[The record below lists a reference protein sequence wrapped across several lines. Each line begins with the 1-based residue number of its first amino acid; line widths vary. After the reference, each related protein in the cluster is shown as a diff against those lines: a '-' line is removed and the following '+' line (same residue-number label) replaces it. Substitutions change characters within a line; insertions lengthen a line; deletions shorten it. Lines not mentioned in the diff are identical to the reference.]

1 MKKLT
6 YHIINLI
13 ILILFALSTW
23 LNPLIFTNLK
33 YGLILVAIFMSMGL
47 FVRFAKYRKIFN
59 IHKVV
64 LVLALLLSSLNIW
77 ISRSIDDI
85 LNPINLETTQ
95 LSVYVLKENASFTL
109 NESLVLGV
117 SLDIEPSIYESFT
130 LHVENELDFIVRPTQ
145 EAYDQDLIEALY
157 NSSLEG
163 ILLDVAN
170 LAFLEDEELDDFLNK
185 TVIIYTFEK
194 STIVTPREPIVDDF
208 ESNAIVFYISGIDHL
223 GALGWRSRSD
233 VNQLAIVNPDTR
245 TISLVSIP
253 RDTYIPTTCL
263 NNKNDKLAHAAVRGI
278 ECSIST
284 IENYLNVPIDYYV
297 RLNFSSFIS
306 IFDII
311 GPVEVYSHYTFNANG
326 FSYIKGL
333 NTMDTAMALS
343 FARARKQVP
352 GGDQTRGLHQ
362 QEIIK
367 GVFKKVTSP
376 SQFGNIQ
383 TLINSTRRF
392 VNTNLESSS
401 ITALLDLHVSSTKA
415 WQMDSYVFRGDN
427 ASRPMPNDP
436 TRFYSVVIHTE
447 EQIKEFQELI
457 KDLRRIPE

>member
-1 MKKLT
+1 MKKQT
-6 YHIINLI
+6 YHIINA
-13 ILILFALSTW
+13 LILVIFAITTW

-33 YGLILVAIFMSMGL
+33 FIFILLGIALSIWL
-47 FVRFAKYRKIFN
+47 FKRFVKTKKILN
-59 IHKVV
+59 VHKVV
-64 LVLALLLSSLNIW
+64 LVLSLLFSTLNIW
-77 ISRSIDDI
+77 ITRSVDDI
-85 LNPINLETTQ
+85 LNPIDLETTQ
-95 LSVYVLKENASFTL
+95 LSVYVLKENASLTL
-109 NESLVLGV
+109 SESLVLGV
-117 SLDIEPSIYESFT
+117 SLDIDAEIYESLT
-130 LHVENELDFIVRPTQ
+130 LQIENEFDFIIRPTM

-157 NSSLEG
+157 DATLQG

-170 LAFLEDEELDDFLNK
+170 LAFLDDEALEEFLDR
-185 TVIIYTFEK
+185 TVVIYSFEK
-194 STIVTPREPIVDDF
+194 STVVIPREPIVDDF

-223 GALGWRSRSD
+223 GDLGWRSRSD

-263 NNKNDKLAHAAVRGI
+263 NDKKDKLAHAAVRGI

-311 GPVEVYSHYTFNANG
+311 GPVDVYSHYNFRANG
-326 FSYIKGL
+326 FTYVKGM

-392 VNTNLESSS
+392 VNTNLSSGS
-401 ITALLDLHVSSTKA
+401 ITQLLDLHLSSTKA
-415 WQMDSYVFRGDN
+415 WQMDSYVLLGQN
-427 ASRPMPNDP
+427 ASAPMPNDP
-436 TRFYSVVIHTE
+436 NRFYSVVLHTE
-447 EQIKEFQELI
+447 EQLSEYRELI
-457 KDLRRIPE
+457 KELRKIPE

>member
-13 ILILFALSTW
+13 VLIIFAISTW

-33 YGLILVAIFMSMGL
+33 YGLILIAIFISMGL
-47 FVRFAKYRKIFN
+47 FVRFVKHKKVFN
-59 IHKVV
+59 LHKVV
-64 LVLALLLSSLNIW
+64 LVLALLFSSLNIW
-77 ISRSIDDI
+77 ITRSVDDI
-85 LNPINLETTQ
+85 LNPIDLETTQ
-95 LSVYVLKENASFTL
+95 LSVYVLKENASLTL
-109 NESLVLGV
+109 TESLKLGV

-130 LHVENELDFIVRPTQ
+130 LHIENEFDFILRPTQ
-145 EAYDQDLIEALY
+145 EAYDYELIEALY
-157 NSSLEG
+157 NSSLQG

-170 LAFLEDEELDDFLNK
+170 LAFLEEEELEEFLSK

-194 STIVTPREPIVDDF
+194 TTVVTPRDPILDDF
-208 ESNAIVFYISGIDHL
+208 ESNAIVFYISGIDHR
-223 GALGWRSRSD
+223 GDLGWRSRSD
-233 VNQLAIVNPDTR
+233 VNQLVIVNPDTR

-253 RDTYIPTTCL
+253 RDTYVPTTCL
-263 NNKNDKLAHAAVRGI
+263 NNRNDKLAHAAVRGI

-297 RLNFSSFIS
+297 RLNFTSFIS
-306 IFDII
+306 ILDII
-311 GPVEVYSHYTFNANG
+311 GPVEVYSHYTFKVYG
-326 FSYIKGL
+326 TQYVKGM
-333 NTMDTAMALS
+333 NTMDAKMALR
-343 FARARKQVP
+343 FARARKEVP
-352 GGDQTRGLHQ
+352 GGDQTRALHQ

-367 GVFKKVTSP
+367 AVFKKVTSP

-383 TLINSTRRF
+383 ALINSTRRF
-392 VNTNLESSS
+392 VNTNLTSAS
-401 ITALLDLHVSSTKA
+401 ITELLDLHVSSTQSWEINSIVMKGE
-415 WQMDSYVFRGDN
+415 VT
-427 ASRPMPNDP
+427 SRPMPNDP

>member
-13 ILILFALSTW
+13 IVLLFSLTTW
-23 LNPLIFTNLK
+23 FNPLIFTNLK
-33 YGLILVAIFMSMGL
+33 YVLIVAGIFISMGL
-47 FVRFAKYRKIFN
+47 FIRFVKFKRILN
-59 IHKVV
+59 VHKVL
-64 LVLALLLSSLNIW
+64 LVFALLISSLNIW
-77 ISRSIDDI
+77 ITRSVDDI
-85 LNPINLETTQ
+85 LNPIDLETTQ
-95 LSVYVLKENASFTL
+95 LSVYVLKENASLTM

-117 SLDIEPSIYESFT
+117 SLDIDPTIYESFT
-130 LHVENELDFIVRPTQ
+130 LHIENEFDFIIRPSQ
-145 EAYDQDLIEALY
+145 EAFDQDLIDALY
-157 NSSLEG
+157 DKSLQG

-170 LAFLEDEELDDFLNK
+170 LAFLEDEELDEFLDK

-194 STIVTPREPIVDDF
+194 STVVTPREPIVDDF
-208 ESNAIVFYISGIDHL
+208 ESNAIVIYISGIDHL
-223 GALGWRSRSD
+223 GELGWRSRSD

-326 FSYIKGL
+326 FSYVKGL
-333 NTMDTAMALS
+333 NTMNTAMALS

-392 VNTNLESSS
+392 VNTNLSSSS
-401 ITALLDLHVSSTKA
+401 ITELLDLHVSSTRA
-415 WQMDSYVFRGDN
+415 WQMDSYVLRGEN

-436 TRFYSVVIHTE
+436 NRFYSVVLHDEAQLLEYI
-447 EQIKEFQELI
+447 ELI

>member
-1 MKKLT
+1 MKKQT
-6 YHIINLI
+6 YHIINAI
-13 ILILFALSTW
+13 ILAIFITTTW
-23 LNPLIFTNLK
+23 RNPLIFTNLK
-33 YGLILVAIFMSMGL
+33 FILILLGVALSLWL
-47 FVRFAKYRKIFN
+47 FTRFAKTKRILN
-59 IHKVV
+59 VHKVV
-64 LVLALLLSSLNIW
+64 LVLSLLFSSLNIW
-77 ISRSIDDI
+77 VSRSVDDI
-85 LNPINLETTQ
+85 LNPIDLETTQ
-95 LSVYVLKENASFTL
+95 LSVYVLKENASLKFDS
-109 NESLVLGV
+109 SLVLGV
-117 SLDIEPSIYESFT
+117 SLEIEETIYESFT
-130 LHVENELDFIVRPTQ
+130 MHVENELDFIVRPSK
-145 EAYDQDLIEALY
+145 ESYDPDLIDSLY
-157 NSSLEG
+157 NGELQG

-170 LAFLEDEELDDFLNK
+170 LAFFEEDEYDAFIEK

-194 STIVTPREPIVDDF
+194 DTVVIPREPIVDDF
-208 ESNAIVFYISGIDHL
+208 ESNAIVIYISGIDHM

-263 NNKNDKLAHAAVRGI
+263 NNKKDKLAHAAVRGI

-311 GPVEVYSHYTFNANG
+311 GPVDVYSHYNFSANG
-326 FSYIKGL
+326 HTYVKGM
-333 NTMDTAMALS
+333 NTMDTNMALS

-392 VNTNLESSS
+392 VNTNLSSGS
-401 ITALLDLHVSSTKA
+401 ITQLLDLHLSSTKA
-415 WQMDSYVFRGDN
+415 WEMDSIILRGDN
-427 ASRPMPNDP
+427 ASAPFPNDP
-436 TRFYSVVIHTE
+436 NRFYSVVVHSA
-447 EQIKEFQELI
+447 EQLAEYRELI
-457 KDLRRIPE
+457 KELRKIPE